1 MATETSTKTQS
12 LHVAEIGAVE
22 LSYSERGSGHPVMV
36 LHGGGGPMSVVPW
49 AELLGRTRSARV
61 ITPTHPGFAGTPR
74 PDTLSSLGGLARVYA
89 AFLDSLNLPGVTVVG
104 NSVGGQI
111 AAELA
116 LLRPGGVAGLA
127 IVDGTGIEVPGHPV
141 ADAFSMPREELF
153 RRSYHDPVRF
163 AIDPTKLPPPALA
176 AMAANFAALKV
187 YSTSPKDAPLLPRLA
202 GIEVPTVVLWGDS
215 DRIAD
220 SDYGRAYAQAIPG
233 ASFHLMKDTGH
244 VPQVETPEQLADLV
258 WRFIEE
264 HPTARARGPG

>member
-1 MATETSTKTQS
+1 LANETSTRKQP
-12 LHVAEIGAVE
+12 LDVEQIGAVE
-22 LSYSERGSGHPVMV
+22 LSYNERGSGRPVIV
-36 LHGGGGPMSVVPW
+36 LHGGAGPISVVPW
-49 AELLGRTRSARV
+49 AELLARTRPARV

-74 PDTLSSLGGLARVYA
+74 PDALSSLGGLAQVYS
-89 AFLDSLNLPGVTVVG
+89 AFLDSLNVEGVTVVG

-116 LLRPGGVAGLA
+116 LLGRGRVAGLA

-141 ADAFSMPREELF
+141 ADAFSMPREELL

-163 AIDPTKLPPPALA
+163 AIDPSKLPPPALA

-187 YSTSPKDAPLLPRLA
+187 YSTSPKDRPLLPRLA
-202 GIEVPTVVLWGDS
+202 GIQVPTTVLWGDS

-244 VPQVETPEQLADLV
+244 VPQIETPEQLADLV
-258 WRFIEE
+258 WAFVKER
-264 HPTARARGPG
+264 PYTGARAPG

>member
-1 MATETSTKTQS
+1 MVSETSTMNQQLT
-12 LHVAEIGAVE
+12 VDEIGAVE
-22 LSYSERGSGHPVMV
+22 LSYSERGSGRPVLL
-36 LHGGGGPMSVVPW
+36 LHGGAGPISVVPW
-49 AELLGRTRSARV
+49 AELLARTRSARV
-61 ITPTHPGFAGTPR
+61 ITPTHPGFAGTHR
-74 PDTLSSLGGLARVYA
+74 PDALSSIGGLARVYA
-89 AFLDSLNLPGVTVVG
+89 AFLDALNLQDVTVVG
-104 NSVGGQI
+104 NSVGGAI

-116 LLRPGGVAGLA
+116 LAGGGRVGGLA
-127 IVDGTGIEVPGHPV
+127 LVDGTGIEVPGHPI

-163 AIDPTKLPPPALA
+163 AIDPSKLPPPALA

-187 YSTSPKDAPLLPRLA
+187 YSTSPKDTPLLPRLA
-202 GIEVPTVVLWGDS
+202 GIKVPTVVLWGDS

-244 VPQVETPEQLADLV
+244 VPQIETPEQLADLV

-264 HPTARARGPG
+264 RPSGAARARG